1 MNNKSYSTDVYL
13 WGFNDSSLVY
23 YTGANDVYCGIH
35 IQINTSGNVVSLQ
48 LEKSKQ
54 KLTISVMDPSDRLSF
69 AISCD

>member
-35 IQINTSGNVVSLQ
+35 IQINTSGNVVSFSTR
-48 LEKSKQ
+48 KIKT
-54 KLTISVMDPSDRLSF
+54 KVDDIRHGSF
-69 AISCD
+69 